1 LNKNILVTGSAGL
14 IGGEAVDYFCRKGYK
29 VTGIDNDF
37 RAIFFGSKASTKWN
51 TDRLLNSYSSNYSY
65 ENLDIRDYKKI
76 EKVFMSKKFELII
89 HTAAQPSHDW
99 AAKNSMLD
107 FSINANGTHNLL
119 ELTRIYQPEATFIF
133 TSTNKV
139 YGDSP
144 NQLEFNELDSR
155 FEIQQGHKF
164 WNGITEEMT
173 VDNST
178 HSLFGVSKLAA
189 DLLTQEYGRYYG
201 LNTAVFRGGCLTGP
215 THSAA
220 ELHGFLGYLVK
231 CIVNGEKYSIFGY
244 KGKQVRDNIHAKDLI
259 AMFFEFHQ
267 NPKKGAIYNAGG
279 GRNNSVS
286 ILEAIE
292 LIESISGIK
301 ASVEYVNENRIGD
314 HIWYISN
321 LSKFKSDY
329 PNWSPMYSIT
339 EILSEM
345 VSESKKEVS
354 KQTY

>member
-1 LNKNILVTGSAGL
+1 MNRNILVTGSAGL

-51 TDRLLNSYSSNYSY
+51 TDRLLNIHGNNYVY

-76 EKVFMSKKFELII
+76 EKVFASKKFDLII

-144 NQLEFNELDSR
+144 NQLEFDELSSR
-155 FEIQQGHKF
+155 FEIQQDHKL
-164 WNGITEEMT
+164 WDGITEEMT
-173 VDNST
+173 IDNST

-189 DLLTQEYGRYYG
+189 DLLTQEYGRYFG

-231 CIVNGEKYSIFGY
+231 CIINGEKYSIFGY
-244 KGKQVRDNIHAKDLI
+244 KGKQVRDNIHAKDLV

-267 NPKKGAIYNAGG
+267 NPKKGAVYNAGG

-292 LIESISGIK
+292 LIEDISGKK
-301 ASVEYVNENRIGD
+301 ASIEYINENRVGD

-321 LSKFKSDY
+321 INKFKLDY
-329 PNWSPMYSIT
+329 PNWSPKYSIT

-345 VSESKKEVS
+345 VSETKKEFPN
-354 KQTY
+354 

>member
-1 LNKNILVTGSAGL
+1 LNNNILVTGSAGL

-51 TDRLLNSYSSNYSY
+51 TDRLLNSHNPNYSY

-76 EKVFMSKKFELII
+76 EKVFIGKKFELII

-144 NQLEFNELDSR
+144 NQLDFNEMNSR
-155 FEIQQGHKF
+155 FEIQQDHKF
-164 WNGITEEMT
+164 WSGITEEMT

-231 CIVNGEKYSIFGY
+231 CIVSGEKYSIFGY

-292 LIESISGIK
+292 LIESISGKK
-301 ASVEYVNENRIGD
+301 ASIEYVSENRIGD

-321 LSKFKSDY
+321 INKFKSDY
-329 PNWSPMYSIT
+329 PNWSPTYSIMD
-339 EILSEM
+339 ILSEM
-345 VSESKKEVS
+345 VSEAKKEFL
-354 KQTY
+354 K

>member
-14 IGGEAVDYFCRKGYK
+14 IGGEAVDYFCRKNYK

-51 TDRLLNSYSSNYSY
+51 TDRLLNSHRSNYSY

-76 EKVFMSKKFELII
+76 EKVFKSKKYELII
-89 HTAAQPSHDW
+89 HTAGQPSHDW

-144 NQLEFNELDSR
+144 NQLEFNELNSR

-173 VDNST
+173 IDNST

-231 CIVNGEKYSIFGY
+231 CIVAGEKYSIFGY

-286 ILEAIE
+286 VLEAIQ
-292 LIESISGIK
+292 LIESISGKK
-301 ASVEYVNENRIGD
+301 ASIEYINDNRIGD

-321 LSKFKSDY
+321 IDKFKSDY
-329 PNWSPMYSIT
+329 PNWSPTYSIMD
-339 EILSEM
+339 ILFEM
-345 VSESKKEVS
+345 VSETKKEFF
-354 KQTY
+354 K